1 MHKPNFLICGFAKS
15 GTTSLYHYLSE
26 HPEIYLPKRKELHY
40 FTRKILSNKESG
52 PGDKLMQKF
61 HVRNK
66 EKYYKFFEGAQ
77 HKAIGE
83 VSPTY
88 ALYDEAVEEI
98 EEQLGKDIKIILIL
112 RDPIKRA
119 FSNYQHLK
127 RENRE
132 TLSFQNALELEDER
146 FLDKN
151 YANFWRYRFS
161 SDYLQ
166 HVDRIV
172 NRFNNVKIIIL
183 ENFQNN
189 KEDEYREILDFLG
202 VSSVIPK
209 NLHTSFNEGG
219 IYKRNILT
227 KILLERN
234 FINYILKSIIPLNQ
248 RTKKIVGNLLN
259 MFTSKSSE
267 KISKETEDYL
277 IRKLSENTK
286 ILARKYN
293 LDISLWNQKF
303 QK

>member
-40 FTRKILSNKESG
+40 FSRKILTIKESG

-61 HVRNK
+61 HVRNT
-66 EKYYKFFEGAQ
+66 ENYLKYFKGAQ

-88 ALYDEAVEEI
+88 ALYNEAVEEI
-98 EEQLGKDIKIILIL
+98 KEILGNDVKIILIL

-132 TLSFQNALELEDER
+132 HLSFKNALEQEDER
-146 FLDKN
+146 FFNKN
-151 YANFWRYRFS
+151 YSNFWRYRFC

-172 NRFNNVKIIIL
+172 NNFKNVKIIIL

-189 KEDEYREILDFLG
+189 KESEYREILEFLE
-202 VSSVIPK
+202 VDNIIPK

-219 IYKRNILT
+219 IYKRNLLT
-227 KILLERN
+227 RIVLERN
-234 FINYILKSIIPLNQ
+234 FINYLIKSMIPLNQ
-248 RTKKIVGNLLN
+248 RTKKLTSKLLN
-259 MFTSKSSE
+259 IFASKSNE
-267 KISKETEDYL
+267 KITKEAEDYL
-277 IRKLSENTK
+277 ISKLSANT
-286 ILARKYN
+286 INLAQKYN
-293 LDISLWNQKF
+293 LNISLWNQKL